1 MTPHCIWAAGAEL
14 GESPVWHAEDQ
25 VVYWVD
31 IANARLY
38 RLDLLTEQQSQT
50 DLPFAATCL
59 VAAGAGRL
67 IAASASGMYE
77 LDTRTWSVGRRIGP
91 GTGPGI
97 RTNDGA
103 CDPWGN
109 FWYGTMDLLEHKPL
123 GRIYRL
129 AVNGST
135 RDVWGRC
142 AITNGPAFD
151 LDRKLVFATDTLA
164 RRIYRARVDESG
176 LADEFK
182 AFHQFDEHDGY
193 PDGMALDDQGCLW
206 CAMWAGRKVVRLSPS
221 GSVLASLSLPV
232 SNPTSC
238 AFGGADGATL
248 FVTSA
253 RKKLD
258 AEQLTA
264 EPLAGGLFAIATDV
278 RGARVASFGGAWGDK
293 T

>member
-1 MTPHCIWAAGAEL
+1 
-14 GESPVWHAEDQ
+14 
-25 VVYWVD
+25 
-31 IANARLY
+31 
-38 RLDLLTEQQSQT
+38 
-50 DLPFAATCL
+50 
-59 VAAGAGRL
+59 
-67 IAASASGMYE
+67 
-77 LDTRTWSVGRRIGP
+77 
-91 GTGPGI
+91 
-97 RTNDGA
+97 
-103 CDPWGN
+103 
-109 FWYGTMDLLEHKPL
+109 MDLLEHKPL